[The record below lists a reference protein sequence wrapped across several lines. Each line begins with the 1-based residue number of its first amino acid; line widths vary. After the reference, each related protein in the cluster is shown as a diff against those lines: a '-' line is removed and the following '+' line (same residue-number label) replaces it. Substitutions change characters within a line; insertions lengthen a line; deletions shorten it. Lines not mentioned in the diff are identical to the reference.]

1 MDVNRL
7 CDKFQIISI
16 LNSYLIKMDIYI
28 QNLKLCVELFSL
40 EEGRIDSDYFS
51 HFWHSVTKK
60 KWVNGFYEQTLILK
74 LMKDAIIIKSDFYL

>member
-28 QNLKLCVELFSL
+28 QNLK
-40 EEGRIDSDYFS
+40 
-51 HFWHSVTKK
+51 
-60 KWVNGFYEQTLILK
+60 
-74 LMKDAIIIKSDFYL
+74 